1 MFRKLSLALVL
12 LPLSAFAEI
21 SGPDTDPDGS
31 FTLTW
36 NGTGTLLH
44 EIDTKTGKVLN
55 FWWGGSASLTRTAGR
70 HTFREVL
77 CVPAPSLA

>member
-1 MFRKLSLALVL
+1 MFRKLCLSLML

-36 NGTGTLLH
+36 NGSGTLL
-44 EIDTKTGKVLN
+44 
-55 FWWGGSASLTRTAGR
+55 
-70 HTFREVL
+70 
-77 CVPAPSLA
+77 